1 MRKLF
6 VYLLFILA
14 ISCSTDD
21 ENNSFSYVIL
31 PVENAIVPTEFER
44 NLTYDINLEYLRPTS
59 CYGFNDIYYVVENN
73 ERTIAVIANVFQGNA
88 NCTEIDT
95 LTEATFSF
103 KATTED
109 MYIFKFWR
117 GENEN
122 GEDQYMMV
130 EVPVVD

>member
-1 MRKLF
+1 MKKLF

-14 ISCSTDD
+14 LSCSTDD
-21 ENNSFSYVIL
+21 GMDSVSFIIL

-44 NLTYDINLEYLRPTS
+44 NETYDIYVEYIRPTS
-59 CYGFNDIYYVVENN
+59 CHGFNDIYYVSESN
-73 ERTIAVIANVFQGNA
+73 ERSIAIVATKFEGN
-88 NCTEIDT
+88 NCNRIDA

-109 MYIFKFWR
+109 MYVFKFWQ
-117 GENEN
+117 GEDEN
-122 GEDQYMMV
+122 GEDEYMIV